1 MVIDLFDEKDMI
13 LESKNLTKVFT
24 SYKGEALI
32 ACNQVSLKVY
42 RGKTLGIVGESG
54 SGKTTYIRML
64 MNLEKPTSG
73 EILYHHKN
81 IHEFSQKEVW
91 ESRQNIQMVFQDPWA
106 AFSPKMKVIDI
117 LTEPLMNYGRLRN
130 SEKKEKTLELLNM
143 VELPENFLYKYPQN
157 MSGGQK
163 QRLGI
168 ARAIS
173 LEPEIL
179 ICDEATSA
187 LDVSIQKTIIELLVQ
202 LQKEKGIAIIFICH
216 DLALVQSF
224 AHQVA
229 VMYLGNIVEVLD
241 GDKVKEATH
250 PYTQKL
256 LSSIFSLHM
265 EPYKNS

>member
-1 MVIDLFDEKDMI
+1 
-13 LESKNLTKVFT
+13 
-24 SYKGEALI
+24 
-32 ACNQVSLKVY
+32 
-42 RGKTLGIVGESG
+42 
-54 SGKTTYIRML
+54 
-64 MNLEKPTSG
+64 
-73 EILYHHKN
+73 
-81 IHEFSQKEVW
+81 
-91 ESRQNIQMVFQDPWA
+91 
-106 AFSPKMKVIDI
+106 
-117 LTEPLMNYGRLRN
+117 
-130 SEKKEKTLELLNM
+130 M

-250 PYTQKL
+250 PYTRKL
-256 LSSIFSLHM
+256 LSSIFSLDM
-265 EPYKNS
+265 EPYKNL